1 MQAWLDTLI
10 VLDLRGCRRAAR
22 WHARARVMR
31 GFRWI
36 SFSADGWFYPLLPLA
51 FLTQGPQA
59 ALRLLLELALGF
71 ALLVPAFKVA
81 KHGVKRLRPV
91 QGPWGLQ
98 QVIIPGD
105 AFSFPSGH
113 TSSAFMAAALLAARE
128 PAWAPLA
135 FGWAGLVAASRIV
148 LGVHFPS
155 DVLAGAAMGL
165 GCGLA
170 ARALL
175 AGLALG

>member
-10 VLDLRGCRRAAR
+10 ILDLRGCRRAAR
-22 WHARARVMR
+22 WHARARVM
-31 GFRWI
+31 GFFRRV

-51 FLTQGPQA
+51 FLLRGPHA
-59 ALRLLLELALGF
+59 ALQVLLELALGF

-81 KHGVKRLRPV
+81 KHAVKRLRPV

-98 QVIIPGD
+98 QVILPGD

-113 TSSAFMAAALLAARE
+113 TSSAFLAASLVASHE
-128 PAWAPLA
+128 PALGPWAFA
-135 FGWAGLVAASRIV
+135 WAGLVALSRIV

-165 GCGLA
+165 GCGFAARGLA
-170 ARALL
+170 AGGLL
-175 AGLALG
+175 P